1 MSLYKL
7 PLIAALAL
15 PGFAFA
21 ADAPTSRESGA
32 DLTQQRR
39 DLEQMREQMREM
51 SRKMAQMQAKLGDVG
66 PRTYAFRYLGDPDSG
81 MVGIIF
87 DRDKRGLRVN
97 GVTPGG
103 PAEKAGIKHGD
114 IVTSVDGNTLAGDED
129 ADERLHEL
137 KIGQKL
143 KLGVLRDGKKLDFDV
158 TAERREPFNFGFALG
173 DHDGMRPGDDRD
185 ADLLPPDFDRNV
197 QKRVDMAMRHA
208 GVAGEHVRNAL
219 EHLHFST
226 PWWGLNL
233 TSLNPDLG
241 SYFGTNKGV
250 LVLSADEEGLKGLKS
265 GDVLQEVAGQKV
277 ERPED
282 ALRLMREQPT
292 GSDVKV
298 QVLRQRKPMTLSVK
312 APEYKG
318 IFIPPPPPPPPA
330 PPAPPVAPVPP
341 VPPAPPAPP
350 LPPDRNQV

>member
-1 MSLYKL
+1 MNLYKL

-15 PGFAFA
+15 PGFASA
-21 ADAPTSRESGA
+21 ADAPTPRESAA
-32 DLTQQRR
+32 DLAQQRR

-66 PRTYAFRYLGDPDSG
+66 PRTYAYRYLGDPDSG

-87 DRDKRGLRVN
+87 DRDKQGLRVN

-114 IVTSVDGNTLAGDED
+114 VVTSVDGKSLASDED

-143 KLGVLRDGKKLDFDV
+143 KLGVLREGKKLDVEV
-158 TAERREPFNFGFALG
+158 TAERREPFNFGFAFG
-173 DHDGMRPGDDRD
+173 DHDGMPPGEG
-185 ADLLPPDFDRNV
+185 DLLPPDFDHRV
-197 QKRVDMAMRHA
+197 REKVDMAMRHA
-208 GVAGEHVRNAL
+208 GHAL
-219 EHLHFST
+219 DHLHFST

-233 TSLNPDLG
+233 ASLNPDLG
-241 SYFGTNKGV
+241 SYFGTDKGV
-250 LVLSADEEGLKGLKS
+250 LVLSADEEGFKGLKS

-292 GSDVKV
+292 GSDVNV
-298 QVLRQRKPMTLSVK
+298 EVLRQHKSVTLSVK

-318 IFIPPPPPPPPA
+318 IFVPPPPPPA
-330 PPAPPVAPVPP
+330 PPAPPAPPVPP
-341 VPPAPPAPP
+341 MPHVAPAPPAPPAPP
-350 LPPDRNQV
+350 PPPDRNQV

>member
-1 MSLYKL
+1 MNLYKL

-15 PGFAFA
+15 PGIGLG
-21 ADAPTSRESGA
+21 ADAPPPRESGA
-32 DLTQQRR
+32 DLAQQRR

-51 SRKMAQMQAKLGDVG
+51 SRKMAEMQMKMGEVG
-66 PRTYAFRYLGDPDSG
+66 PRTYAYRYLGDPDSG
-81 MVGIIF
+81 MVGIVY
-87 DRDKRGLRVN
+87 DTDKQGLRVK

-103 PAEKAGIKHGD
+103 PAEKAGIKNGD
-114 IVTSVDGNTLAGDED
+114 TIVAVDGKALAGDED

-143 KLGVLRDGKKLDFDV
+143 KLGVLHNGKKLDVDV
-158 TAERREPFNFGFALG
+158 TAERREPFNFGFAFG
-173 DHDGMRPGDDRD
+173 DHDGMPPGDGDFP
-185 ADLLPPDFDRNV
+185 PPDFDR
-197 QKRVDMAMRHA
+197 KIREKVDMAMRHA
-208 GVAGEHVRNAL
+208 DVAGEHARHAL

-233 TSLNPDLG
+233 TGLNADLG
-241 SYFGTNKGV
+241 SYFGTDKGV
-250 LVLSADEEGLKGLKS
+250 LVLSADEDGFKGLKS

-318 IFIPPPPPPPPA
+318 IFVPPPPPPAPPA

-341 VPPAPPAPP
+341 APPAPPAPP
-350 LPPDRNQV
+350 LPPPDRNQA

>member
-1 MSLYKL
+1 MNLYKF

-21 ADAPTSRESGA
+21 ADAPPPRDSGT
-32 DLTQQRR
+32 DLAQQRR

-51 SRKMAQMQAKLGDVG
+51 SRKMAQMQAKMGDVG

-87 DRDKRGLRVN
+87 DNDKQGLRVK

-114 IVTSVDGNTLAGDED
+114 VITDVDGKSLASDED

-143 KLGVLRDGKKLDFDV
+143 KLGVLRDGKKLDIDV
-158 TAERREPFNFGFALG
+158 TAERREPFNFGFAFG
-173 DHDGMRPGDDRD
+173 DHDGVPPDAGDF
-185 ADLLPPDFDRNV
+185 LPPDFDHKIRE
-197 QKRVDMAMRHA
+197 KVDMAMRHA
-208 GVAGEHVRNAL
+208 GHAL
-219 EHLHFST
+219 DHLHFST

-241 SYFGTNKGV
+241 SYFGTDKGV

-265 GDVLQEVAGQKV
+265 GDVLQEVAGQRV

-298 QVLRQRKPMTLSVK
+298 QVLRQHKPVTLSVK

-318 IFIPPPPPPPPA
+318 IFVPPPPPPA
-330 PPAPPVAPVPP
+330 PPAPPAPPMPPAPRVAPVPP

-350 LPPDRNQV
+350 APPPDRNQV